1 VDVLPVAVEL
11 NPSSLNASSQGNW
24 ITATIVTD
32 GWPASEIVVATL
44 RLDGVAAENPT
55 FDINASGNTL
65 KVKFP
70 RQPFSSREDGH
81 YLLPLTGERSDGTLI
96 AGEATLDV
104 HGSTTAS
111 KRRRA
116 QPHALRVIGT
126 AARNASIAFTLDQ
139 PTEVMMDVVDLQ
151 GRTVAR
157 IERGTL
163 PAGSYQRQWPA
174 GGQVVK
180 SGMYLVRLR
189 TPGTQGMVPLPI
201 VR

>member
-1 VDVLPVAVEL
+1 
-11 NPSSLNASSQGNW
+11 
-24 ITATIVTD
+24 
-32 GWPASEIVVATL
+32 VVATL
-44 RLDGVAAENPT
+44 RLDGVAAENRT
-55 FDINASGNTL
+55 FDTNASGNTL

-70 RQPFSSREDGH
+70 RQPFASRGDGH
-81 YLLPLTGERSDGTLI
+81 YLLPLTGERSDGTQL

-104 HGSTTAS
+104 HGGSAAAR
-111 KRRRA
+111 RRRA

-126 AARNASIAFTLDQ
+126 PARNASIGFTLDQ
-139 PTEVMMDVVDLQ
+139 PTEVVMDVVDLQ
-151 GRTVAR
+151 GRTVAQ

-163 PAGSYQRQWPA
+163 PAGSYERQWPA
-174 GGQVVK
+174 GGQAVK